1 MITEGVEKKY
11 KDVQMVLE
19 NALEKTN
26 AVDIAGQDENVELQ
40 NIRQTLESLND
51 EFVAE
56 IEKLRTSSEWDKFCI
71 AFFGETNAG
80 KSTIIESLRII
91 YDEETRR
98 AEAMA
103 QKQEYLSRLGE
114 HCVDYK
120 ALISSLEDVNDAL
133 KKKYK
138 RNNTWIFFIL
148 AGVAGLALGVILTN
162 LGIFVW

>member
-1 MITEGVEKKY
+1 MITEDVEKKY
-11 KDVQMVLE
+11 RDVQMVLE

-26 AVDIAGQDENVELQ
+26 AVDIAGQDENEELQ

-80 KSTIIESLRII
+80 KSTIIETLRII

-103 QKQEYLSRLGE
+103 QNQEYLSRLGE

-120 ALISSLEDVNDAL
+120 ALISSLENVNDSL

-138 RNNTWIFFIL
+138 KNNNWIFFIL
-148 AGVAGLALGVILTN
+148 AGVAGLVLGVILTN